1 MTMIVSP
8 HTETQSLLRIQ
19 TFMFLFFPPPGAI
32 QNHLS
37 FFYEIFC
44 SVVMT
49 KLTQSSEKNLK
60 NSSELDNYC
69 NQIES

>member
-1 MTMIVSP
+1 MTMIVFPP

-19 TFMFLFFPPPGAI
+19 TFMFLFFPAWSNPKPPLLFL
-32 QNHLS
+32 LS
-37 FFYEIFC
+37 SNDKFNSI
-44 SVVMT
+44 
-49 KLTQSSEKNLK
+49 SEKNLK